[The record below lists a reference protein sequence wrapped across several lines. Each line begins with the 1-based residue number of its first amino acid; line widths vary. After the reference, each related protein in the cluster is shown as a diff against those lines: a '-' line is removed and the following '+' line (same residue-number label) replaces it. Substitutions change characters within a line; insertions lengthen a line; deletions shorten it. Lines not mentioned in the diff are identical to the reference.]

1 MLSLIG
7 LLTVLTVVLVLIFS
21 LLADA
26 DLTTILS
33 ERFGADVGG
42 ELGGKVVWVT
52 GASTGIGEA
61 LALQSAKHGARL
73 VISARREQLLGG
85 PVITSLK
92 CRHPPPPGV

>member
-1 MLSLIG
+1 MFLKGRMDLLSLIG

-33 ERFGADVGG
+33 ERFGADVGS

-85 PVITSLK
+85 PVLS
-92 CRHPPPPGV
+92 